1 MTNELHLDE
10 FRILDVK
17 KDKDGSKLYLVEPDG
32 EDTACINCGSVNTV
46 RNGTLTRYV
55 RDLPSFG
62 CPVALMIS
70 SNCLIQTT
78 KTAAYLCDT
87 RPFEV

>member
-17 KDKDGSKLYLVEPDG
+17 KDKDGSMLYLVEPDG

-46 RNGTLTRYV
+46 RNGTLIRYV

-62 CPVALMIS
+62 CL
-70 SNCLIQTT
+70 L
-78 KTAAYLCDT
+78 
-87 RPFEV
+87 R